1 LFSDSLVSLAEMETE
16 TLNVIELGA
25 RAWPGSNL
33 ELVLDWDPTLSS
45 CLNVIELGIWSLCLI
60 GIDHETW
67 DLCLVVIYGKREV
80 ILCLVLKVQ
89 MKQHYFCSSIII
101 ETPTKQSFPFCF
113 VLSSSTII

>member
-67 DLCLVVIYGKREV
+67 DLCLVVIYGKRKV
-80 ILCLVLKVQ
+80 ILRLVLK
-89 MKQHYFCSSIII
+89 
-101 ETPTKQSFPFCF
+101 
-113 VLSSSTII
+113 STDEVTLFFQFYHNRNTYEAIVPILFRVI